1 MESKE
6 AWAHQ
11 VAMNLARSHFRRR
24 AAEYRARQRLS
35 PARSMVVDEPPEA
48 LRSEVVDAVSRL
60 PRRQRTALILRYYVD
75 LSVAETAVVMQ
86 CPQNTVK
93 TLARRAL
100 VQLREL
106 LNDETIKEESDAT
119 RYP

>member
-1 MESKE
+1 
-6 AWAHQ
+6 
-11 VAMNLARSHFRRR
+11 
-24 AAEYRARQRLS
+24 
-35 PARSMVVDEPPEA
+35 
-48 LRSEVVDAVSRL
+48 
-60 PRRQRTALILRYYVD
+60 LILRYYVD

>member
-1 MESKE
+1 MESRE
-6 AWAHQ
+6 AWAQ
-11 VAMNLARSHFRRR
+11 KVAMNLARSHFRRR
-24 AAEYRARQRLS
+24 AAESRARERVS
-35 PARSMVVDEPPEA
+35 PARAAADEPSE

-75 LSVAETAVVMQ
+75 LSVAETAGVMQ

-93 TLARRAL
+93 TLTRRAL
-100 VQLREL
+100 AQLREL
-106 LNDETIKEESDAT
+106 LSDETIKEDSDVK